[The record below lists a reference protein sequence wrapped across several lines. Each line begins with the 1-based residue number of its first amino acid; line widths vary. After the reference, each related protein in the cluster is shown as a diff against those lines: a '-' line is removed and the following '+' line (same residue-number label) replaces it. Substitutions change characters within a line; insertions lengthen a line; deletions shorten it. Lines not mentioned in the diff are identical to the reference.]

1 MDKFTIK
8 TMLAEA
14 LKVFLNEQ
22 EKESGEEKKAKKRI
36 NAEYAEILNSFKGLG
51 SPNQADIMQLAGL
64 GKKGDKTAESLFS
77 KKLYKKKNKETGS
90 VYMFNDE
97 ERASV
102 TKAINTAKK

>member
-8 TMLAEA
+8 ARVEEA
-14 LKVFLNEQ
+14 LKVFLNEE
-22 EKESGEEKKAKKRI
+22 EKEKKSKKRSD
-36 NAEYAEILNSFKGLG
+36 AEYAEILNSFKGLG
-51 SPNQADIMQLAGL
+51 APSQADIMQLAGL

-90 VYMFNDE
+90 LYIFNDD

-102 TKAINTAKK
+102 IKAINTAKK